1 MGNCGPPNIHVT
13 VLLNRIGWSEVSS
26 PTKSKVDLRGEL
38 WPETCLEPAAAISS
52 TKTFWTTLTTEP
64 SSRMVTFNKS
74 CQRNL
79 ILVIVLTLGL
89 ALKEPGGEP
98 CAIDS
103 CCNATL
109 GRHPLT
115 FCRDS
120 EGSISFPDI
129 SPPTIF
135 NVPTVKPAVPRQLAQ
150 SNGTFTL
157 RMLNL
162 NVWGLKFESET
173 VAVRM
178 EAIKALIKA
187 RALYDFVLIQE
198 AWYNEDYRWS
208 IDFQHD
214 LIRLNS

>member
-1 MGNCGPPNIHVT
+1 
-13 VLLNRIGWSEVSS
+13 
-26 PTKSKVDLRGEL
+26 
-38 WPETCLEPAAAISS
+38 
-52 TKTFWTTLTTEP
+52 
-64 SSRMVTFNKS
+64 MVTFNKS

-89 ALKEPGGEP
+89 ALEEHGGEP
-98 CAIDS
+98 CAIGS

-129 SPPTIF
+129 SPPTIL

-187 RALYDFVLIQE
+187 RTLYDFVLIQE
-198 AWYNEDYRWS
+198 AWYNEDYR
-208 IDFQHD
+208 
-214 LIRLNS
+214 